1 LKGLIDPGEQ
11 IAVDEQ
17 LLAQQGGEIGQAP
30 AEAGAQLQVLE
41 QEQCDERG
49 PDLNLQSVGAG
60 ADEGFDAEV
69 LLERFEE
76 QFDLPA
82 LAIDGGNGGS
92 GKAAVIGEEDEGAAL
107 RFIPDLDAA
116 QEQIAP
122 AAAGQLVEGR

>member
-30 AEAGAQLQVLE
+30 AEAGAQLQILE

-69 LLERFEE
+69 LLERFE
-76 QFDLPA
+76 QLNDILPINNDL
-82 LAIDGGNGGS
+82 LKSRSTTDS
-92 GKAAVIGEEDEGAAL
+92 
-107 RFIPDLDAA
+107 IPCVH
-116 QEQIAP
+116 IAC
-122 AAAGQLVEGR
+122 R